1 MGWLLNRQQT
11 VRPSPRNQVFCAKP
25 PLLACLLLLA
35 LAHAMPTFATDS
47 YRSETLSAASMA
59 PPRAVRI
66 GIHNFPPDFVVSKD
80 GSSCGGTGFEYLRNL
95 LQQAEL
101 TLEPVCVT
109 PARMYL
115 LLDQN
120 DIDFSINIKST
131 KALVDVA
138 HPPVFAE
145 PPYMM
150 LQLVVYSHS
159 RRANAVHDGSIAMI
173 RGFDYQGERQQL
185 SNAGLRPV
193 DLPDAVSAIEMF
205 LKGRTEHLITYDGP
219 FKAYLAAQSMPSV
232 EPVNKLSRKTLQE
245 IPTHVVIG
253 AQSPFRAQLEQLLHS
268 HAQQYRCK
276 MLKNCGNVR

>member
-1 MGWLLNRQQT
+1 MRWLLTRRQKVPTYGYASHLRAQFLGLCYG
-11 VRPSPRNQVFCAKP
+11 S
-25 PLLACLLLLA
+25 LLACCLQWPA
-35 LAHAMPTFATDS
+35 LAGES
-47 YRSETLSAASMA
+47 YRSDTLATAAT
-59 PPRAVRI
+59 PPQRPVRM
-66 GIHNFPPDFVVSKD
+66 GIHNFPPEFEVSKD
-80 GSSCGGTGFEYLRNL
+80 GKHCGGAGFDFLQSL

-109 PARMYL
+109 PARMYV
-115 LLDQN
+115 LLDHN

-131 KALVDVA
+131 KALVDVSN
-138 HPPVFAE
+138 PPVFAE

-159 RRANAVHDGSIAMI
+159 RRANSVHDGSIAMI
-173 RGFDYQGERQQL
+173 RGFDYQGERQHL
-185 SNAGLRPV
+185 SNAGMRPV

-219 FKAYLAAQSMPSV
+219 FQAYLATQGPTAV
-232 EPVNKLSRKTLQE
+232 EPAAKLTRKTLQE

-253 AQSPFRAQLEQLLHS
+253 ANSPYRAQLEQLLRR
-268 HAQQYRCK
+268 HAQQYHCK